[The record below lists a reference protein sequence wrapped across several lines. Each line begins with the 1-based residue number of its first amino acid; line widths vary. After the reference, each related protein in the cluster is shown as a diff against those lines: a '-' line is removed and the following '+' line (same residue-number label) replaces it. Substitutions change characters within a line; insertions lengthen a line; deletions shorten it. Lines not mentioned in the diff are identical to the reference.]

1 MPRLTRPLFV
11 LVVSFAVNLPF
22 RRKPTPSLAQTPL
35 NRAAANDRVDPGPDD
50 PLWTVG
56 ELAAEAGVPAA
67 LVGRVARD
75 LGFENLVF
83 DVNEAAAILSALGY
97 PPPRVA

>member
-1 MPRLTRPLFV
+1 MPRSLRPLFV

-22 RRKPTPSLAQTPL
+22 RRKPTPSRAPTPL
-35 NRAAANDRVDPGPDD
+35 SRAANDRVDIEPDD

-67 LVGRVARD
+67 LIGRVALD
-75 LGFENLVF
+75 LGFDNLVF
-83 DVNEAAAILSALGY
+83 DVDEAAAILAALGV

>member
-1 MPRLTRPLFV
+1 MPRLIRPLFV
-11 LVVSFAVNLPF
+11 LVVSFAVNLSF
-22 RRKPTPSLAQTPL
+22 RRKATPSRTRTPL
-35 NRAAANDRVDPGPDD
+35 SRAAANDRFDAEPDD

-67 LVGRVARD
+67 LVGRVACD

-83 DVNEAAAILSALGY
+83 DVDEAAAILSVLGF

>member
-1 MPRLTRPLFV
+1 MPRPIRPLFV

-22 RRKPTPSLAQTPL
+22 RRKPTPSRGQTPL
-35 NRAAANDRVDPGPDD
+35 SRAAANDRVDLEPDD
-50 PLWTVG
+50 PMWTVS

-67 LVGRVARD
+67 LIGRVARD

-83 DVNEAAAILSALGY
+83 DVDEAAAILSALGF

>member
-1 MPRLTRPLFV
+1 MPRLIRPLFV

-22 RRKPTPSLAQTPL
+22 RRKPTPGRTETPL
-35 NRAAANDRVDPGPDD
+35 SRAAATDRVEPEPDD

-56 ELAAEAGVPAA
+56 ELAAEGGVPAA
-67 LVGRVARD
+67 LIGRVARD

-83 DVNEAAAILSALGY
+83 GVDEATAIFAALGF

>member
-1 MPRLTRPLFV
+1 MPRLIRPLFV
-11 LVVSFAVNLPF
+11 LVVSFSVNLPF
-22 RRKPTPSLAQTPL
+22 RRKRTPSRAQTPL
-35 NRAAANDRVDPGPDD
+35 SRAAANDRVDLEPDD
-50 PLWTVG
+50 PMWTVR

-67 LVGRVARD
+67 FIGRVARD

-83 DVNEAAAILSALGY
+83 DVDEAAAILSALGF